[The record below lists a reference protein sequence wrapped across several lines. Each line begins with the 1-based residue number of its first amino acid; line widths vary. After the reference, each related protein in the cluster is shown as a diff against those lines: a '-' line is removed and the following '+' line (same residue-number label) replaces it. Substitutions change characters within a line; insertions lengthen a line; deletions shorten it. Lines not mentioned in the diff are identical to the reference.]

1 MLDEQFKREMLEDGL
16 SKERMLDFRKLNK
29 DSICTS
35 LDDYLSFLR
44 GLQKIFGPFPV
55 SKKFTKTELNK
66 L

>member
-1 MLDEQFKREMLEDGL
+1 MLSEEYKKEMLKDGL
-16 SKERMLDFRKLNK
+16 SKERMLDFRQANGMDTHL
-29 DSICTS
+29 S

-55 SKKFTKTELNK
+55 SNKPTKTELNK

>member
-1 MLDEQFKREMLEDGL
+1 MLDEKSKKEMLEDGL
-16 SKERMLDFRKLNK
+16 SKKRMLDFRQANNITT
-29 DSICTS
+29 SMS

-55 SKKFTKTELNK
+55 SQKFTKTEYNK

>member
-1 MLDEQFKREMLEDGL
+1 MLDEQFKKEMLEDGL

-29 DSICTS
+29 DSICIS

-44 GLQKIFGPFPV
+44 GLQKIFGHFPV
-55 SKKFTKTELNK
+55 STKITETRFNK

>member
-1 MLDEQFKREMLEDGL
+1 MLDEQSKKEMLEDGL
-16 SKERMLDFRKLNK
+16 SKERMFDFRQSSKE
-29 DSICTS
+29 IAVTS

-55 SKKFTKTELNK
+55 SDKITKTENNK